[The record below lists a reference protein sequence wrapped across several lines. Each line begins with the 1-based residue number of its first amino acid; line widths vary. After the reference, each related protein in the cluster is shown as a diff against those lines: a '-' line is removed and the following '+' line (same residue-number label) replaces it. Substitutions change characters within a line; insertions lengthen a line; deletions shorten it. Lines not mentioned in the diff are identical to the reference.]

1 MIRFG
6 TDGWRGIIAEEFNF
20 QNVRAFAYAMSR
32 LLKDRFE
39 KNYMVVVGYDG
50 RFLSK
55 EAAFIF
61 AKILKDG
68 GAEVILS
75 KDVVPTPVVSWTVKK
90 NNANLGVVIT
100 ASHNPPIYNGIKI
113 KQSFGGPVVDDT
125 LEDLLKYLDWD
136 SDEKNIPP
144 VVPLPEVPTKDIISP
159 YVSCLE
165 RSFYWDKIGQ
175 LKGSVVVDSM
185 GGSGQAILYNLLKKH
200 GVNAIAHREK
210 SDPLFFNGLPE
221 PIEDNLNSLK
231 EKINKHN
238 ALLGVA
244 TDGDA
249 DRFGVLDERGNFVSI
264 HSLIALVLEY
274 LVKNRNE
281 KGAFIKTA
289 SVCSIAERVAK
300 NLNIAW
306 KDVSV
311 GFANVTRE
319 FLNSKI
325 VFGAEESGGWGF
337 GCHIPDRDGL
347 FSILLLLELLG
358 HHKSTL
364 SDLIKEVTDEYGES
378 FYHRI
383 DFPCYSARRYE
394 YLPSLLE
401 KGMDKIGVFNVTDIR
416 TFYFKNVLNGLKFIL
431 EDTSWLLI
439 RSSETEPIIR
449 FYAEG
454 KSLEE
459 AKMLVQS
466 GIKLLGLKSYSFLAA

>member
-20 QNVRAFAYAMSR
+20 QNIRAFAYAVSR

-39 KNYMVVVGYDG
+39 KNYLVVVGYDT

-75 KDVVPTPVVSWTVKK
+75 KDAVPTPVVSWTVKE

-125 LEDLLKYLDWD
+125 LENLLKYFDWD
-136 SDEKNIPP
+136 SDETSIPS

-165 RSFYWDKIGQ
+165 RSFSWDKISL
-175 LKGSVVVDSM
+175 LKGPVLVDSM
-185 GGSGQAILYNLLKKH
+185 GGSGRAILYNLLKKH

-210 SDPLFFNGLPE
+210 SNPLFCNSLPE
-221 PIEDNLNSLK
+221 PIASNLNSLK
-231 EKINKHN
+231 EKINKHG

-249 DRFGVLDERGNFVSI
+249 DRLGILDEKGNFVSI

-274 LVKNRNE
+274 LVKHREEN
-281 KGAFIKTA
+281 GTFVKTA

-358 HHKSTL
+358 HYKVTL
-364 SDLIKEVTDEYGES
+364 NDLIKRLTSKYGES
-378 FYHRI
+378 FYYRI
-383 DFPCYSARRYE
+383 DFPCYSAKRYE

-401 KGMDKIGVFNVTDIR
+401 KGIDKICAFNVTDIR
-416 TFYFKNVLNGLKFIL
+416 TFYFKNMLNGLKFIL
-431 EDTSWLLI
+431 GDIRWLLI

-454 KSLEE
+454 ESLEE
-459 AKMLVQS
+459 AKMLVQN
-466 GIKLLGLKSYSFLAA
+466 GIKLLKAF

>member
-1 MIRFG
+1 
-6 TDGWRGIIAEEFNF
+6 
-20 QNVRAFAYAMSR
+20 
-32 LLKDRFE
+32 
-39 KNYMVVVGYDG
+39 
-50 RFLSK
+50 
-55 EAAFIF
+55 
-61 AKILKDG
+61 
-68 GAEVILS
+68 
-75 KDVVPTPVVSWTVKK
+75 
-90 NNANLGVVIT
+90 
-100 ASHNPPIYNGIKI
+100 
-113 KQSFGGPVVDDT
+113 
-125 LEDLLKYLDWD
+125 
-136 SDEKNIPP
+136 
-144 VVPLPEVPTKDIISP
+144 
-159 YVSCLE
+159 
-165 RSFYWDKIGQ
+165 
-175 LKGSVVVDSM
+175 M
-185 GGSGQAILYNLLKKH
+185 GGSGRAILYNLLKKH

-210 SDPLFFNGLPE
+210 SDPLFYNGLPE
-221 PIEDNLNSLK
+221 PIESNLNSLK

-249 DRFGVLDERGNFVSI
+249 DRLGVLDEKGNFVSI

-274 LVKNRNE
+274 LVKHREEN
-281 KGAFIKTA
+281 GTFVKTA

-358 HHKSTL
+358 HYKVTL
-364 SDLIKEVTDEYGES
+364 NDLIKRLTSKYGES
-378 FYHRI
+378 FYYRI
-383 DFPCYSARRYE
+383 DFPCYSAKRYE

-401 KGMDKIGVFNVTDIR
+401 KGIDKICAFNVTDIR
-416 TFYFKNVLNGLKFIL
+416 TFYFKNMLNGLKFIL
-431 EDTSWLLI
+431 GDIRWLLI

-454 KSLEE
+454 ESLEE
-459 AKMLVQS
+459 AKMLVQN
-466 GIKLLGLKSYSFLAA
+466 GIKLLKAF

>member
-20 QNVRAFAYAMSR
+20 QNIRAFAYAMSR
-32 LLKDRFE
+32 FLKDRFE
-39 KNYMVVVGYDG
+39 GNHLVVVGYDS

-55 EAAFIF
+55 EVAFIF

-75 KDVVPTPVVSWTVKK
+75 NDIVPTPVVSWTVKE
-90 NNANLGVVIT
+90 NHANLGVVIT

-125 LEDLLKYLDWD
+125 LENILKYFDWN
-136 SDEKNIPP
+136 SDEKDIPS
-144 VVPLPEVPTKDIISP
+144 VIPLPELTTTDIISP
-159 YVSCLE
+159 YVSYLE

-185 GGSGQAILYNLLKKH
+185 GGSGQAILYDLLKKH
-200 GVNAIAHREK
+200 GVNAIAHRERG
-210 SDPLFFNGLPE
+210 DPLFYNGLPE
-221 PIEDNLNSLK
+221 PIENNLNSLK

-249 DRFGVLDERGNFVSI
+249 DRLGVLDEKGNFVSI

-281 KGAFIKTA
+281 KGTFVKTA

-358 HHKSTL
+358 HYKVTL
-364 SDLIKEVTDEYGES
+364 NDLIKRLTSKYGES
-378 FYHRI
+378 FYYRI
-383 DFPCYSARRYE
+383 DFPCYSAKRYE

-401 KGMDKIGVFNVTDIR
+401 KGVDKIGAFNVIDIR
-416 TFYFKNVLNGLKFIL
+416 TFYFKNMLNGLKFLLGDIR
-431 EDTSWLLI
+431 WLLI

-449 FYAEG
+449 FYSEG

-459 AKMLVQS
+459 AKMLAQN
-466 GIKLLGLKSYSFLAA
+466 GIKLLRAV